1 MKREGS
7 DRVVYL
13 GEDTVRKV
21 AKNQSGVEQN
31 VTEWKTWRDA
41 GWKEREVLAEVH
53 SVSDDGTELVMERG
67 DVDPND
73 AQRRID
79 MRKRLDIRGM
89 RCPDLGTANIG
100 EIDEEV
106 KMIDY
111 GQGCEVEYK

>member
-1 MKREGS
+1 MKEGS

-13 GEDTVRKV
+13 DGSTVTKV
-21 AKNQSGVEQN
+21 AKSRSGIEQN
-31 VTEWKTWRDA
+31 QTEWKTWNNSD
-41 GWKEREVLAEVH
+41 WKEQEVLAEVH
-53 SVSDDGTELVMERG
+53 SISEDGEELVMERG

-100 EIDEEV
+100 EINGEV

-111 GQGCEVEYK
+111 GQGCKPIND